1 MSASLMEPMKV
12 TVKHTFVDVPATR
25 DFSLEGF
32 LNEREIKS
40 CPASRMVSLEDEPPT
55 FSIPPFAQPAMTPKF
70 SAPRDCTVDS
80 LEEFF
85 MDRETK
91 SASAVSTN
99 VQVPLLNV
107 TPMFMAPRDSTV
119 DSLEEFFMDRELK
132 PSTTAFPEVV
142 LPMANPGIEFS
153 SFFQYPLLSDVSTA
167 ASSTGE
173 SPEPLTPDLSD
184 DEVDNHAEKKLTIS
198 LTDGLGIESRGSAE
212 HMAGTCK
219 PCAFNWKP
227 EGCQHGQNCKFCH
240 LCPIGEVKK
249 RKKEKL
255 ILRKMAKAYQNQPN
269 HFYGMY

>member
-1 MSASLMEPMKV
+1 MMSASLMEPMKV

-85 MDRETK
+85 MDRE
-91 SASAVSTN
+91 
-99 VQVPLLNV
+99 
-107 TPMFMAPRDSTV
+107 
-119 DSLEEFFMDRELK
+119 LK

-153 SFFQYPLLSDVSTA
+153 
-167 ASSTGE
+167 
-173 SPEPLTPDLSD
+173 
-184 DEVDNHAEKKLTIS
+184 
-198 LTDGLGIESRGSAE
+198 
-212 HMAGTCK
+212 
-219 PCAFNWKP
+219 
-227 EGCQHGQNCKFCH
+227 
-240 LCPIGEVKK
+240 
-249 RKKEKL
+249 
-255 ILRKMAKAYQNQPN
+255 
-269 HFYGMY
+269 